1 MADKDTVGI
10 LAALEPVL
18 DEIVI
23 TRVRDPR
30 ALPVDELA
38 AVAVEVFG
46 ADRVQVEERLDD
58 ALDAAVA
65 LAEDGDDP
73 AGAGVLVI
81 GSVVLAGAARTLL
94 KGRRP

>member
-1 MADKDTVGI
+1 MVDKNTVGI
-10 LAALEPVL
+10 LEALEPVL

-23 TRVRDPR
+23 TRVNDPR

-46 ADRVQVEERLDD
+46 ADRVQVESRLDD
-58 ALDAAVA
+58 ALDAAVT
-65 LAEDGDDP
+65 LAEDGDEP
-73 AGAGVLVI
+73 AGAGVIVI

-94 KGRRP
+94 KGRP